1 MRRRTEISARIA
13 SLPLARQINIARSYP
28 RFGTVANAV
37 RVVDTTPKRK
47 VMQ

>member
-1 MRRRTEISARIA
+1 MRKEISERIA
-13 SLPLARQINIARSYP
+13 SLPLARQINIARKYP

-37 RVVDTTPKRK
+37 RVIDTTPKRK

>member
-1 MRRRTEISARIA
+1 MRTEISARIA

-37 RVVDTTPKRK
+37 RVIDTTPKRK